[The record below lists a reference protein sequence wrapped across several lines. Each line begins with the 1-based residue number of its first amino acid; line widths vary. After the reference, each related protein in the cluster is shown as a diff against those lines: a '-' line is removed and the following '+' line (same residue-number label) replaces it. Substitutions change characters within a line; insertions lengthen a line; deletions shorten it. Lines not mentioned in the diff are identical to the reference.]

1 MGEDKNIP
9 GEKLEG
15 QTSPANNSA
24 TGEKVQQPDENIA
37 HQAPAHNTGE
47 QPVAA
52 EPEITNSPTMG
63 EVKPGQET
71 LQPQTDMEIPH
82 HHHAHHAKTWKDYLY
97 EFLMLF
103 LAVTAGFLVENQ
115 REHYIVGKRAKKF
128 SRQLLADLRLDSSL
142 FEKRNRE
149 MQGMQKGH
157 DSLLY
162 LLTKRNDASD
172 KEVLKTLLPLAFV
185 FDLPVTA
192 TTYNQ
197 MKTSGSLRYIENMN
211 LTAQLQQY
219 YDVLLPRSAR
229 IAETSLTYYTEQINP
244 FYLRHIRIQD
254 YDPFNDTLL
263 TKDPVIVGRTPQT
276 DQELANIMGHYRSLL
291 TILTVT
297 MNEPALRKI
306 KEIILL
312 LKEEYELE

>member
-1 MGEDKNIP
+1 MSESKNIPEEKPGSQTSPDNNSASGKQIQQPDKNIP
-9 GEKLEG
+9 
-15 QTSPANNSA
+15 QQVSP
-24 TGEKVQQPDENIA
+24 P
-37 HQAPAHNTGE
+37 NTGE
-47 QPVAA
+47 QPRAA
-52 EPEITNSPTMG
+52 EPEIIDSPTMG
-63 EVKPGQET
+63 LVKPEQET

-82 HHHAHHAKTWKDYLY
+82 QHHSHHARTWKDYLY

-103 LAVTAGFLVENQ
+103 FAVTAGFFVENQ
-115 REHYIVGKRAKKF
+115 REHYIEGKRAKKF

-142 FEKRNRE
+142 FENRNRA
-149 MQGMQKGH
+149 MQGMHKGH
-157 DSLLY
+157 DSLLN

-172 KEVLKTLLPLAFV
+172 KEVLETLLPLAFV

-197 MKTSGSLRYIENMN
+197 MKTSGSLRYIEDMN

-219 YDVLLPRSAR
+219 YDVLLSRSGR
-229 IAETSLTYYTEQINP
+229 IAEASLTYYSDQINP

-263 TKDPVIVGRTPQT
+263 TKNPVMVGRTPQT

-291 TILTVT
+291 TIHTVT
-297 MNEPALRKI
+297 MNEPALKKI
-306 KEIILL
+306 KEIIHL
-312 LKEEYELE
+312 LKEEYKLE